1 MASFRTLRTALLIQ
15 FWFNLLFTGVG
26 GLGILAA
33 VLIPNLLAAR
43 EQAQQAASL
52 AGMSSAG
59 RVGPAEIGLLLLIG
73 VPALAVIGAL
83 VALPLVILR
92 GMGRGRDMT
101 TLLWVNAILNI
112 TNFPV
117 GTVLAIVQMV
127 QINDPEL
134 RFKIRQGQATAAA

>member
-52 AGMSSAG
+52 AGMSSASS
-59 RVGPAEIGLLLLIG
+59 VGPAEIGLLLLIG